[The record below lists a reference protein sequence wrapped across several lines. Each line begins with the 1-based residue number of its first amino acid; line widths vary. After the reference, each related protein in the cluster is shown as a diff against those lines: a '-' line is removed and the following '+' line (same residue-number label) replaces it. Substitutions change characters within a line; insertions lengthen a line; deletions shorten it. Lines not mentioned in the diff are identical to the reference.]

1 MSTSTL
7 QRTYSG
13 HEGNRQTDFNQ
24 TDLISLSLTIDV
36 SKLTRTN
43 QWLLTNFSQVFQPI
57 RSQLNWPILFN
68 GPGFSFANSCYK
80 QINGVA
86 MGTKM
91 GPSYTNLF
99 VGYIEQQFFN
109 QCNGP
114 KPELYR
120 RYIVNCVGATSSTR
134 EELNQFITAVN
145 SLHPALNNKA
155 FLERPFPW
163 VQRRYLQSQS

>member
-1 MSTSTL
+1 MSTSTF

-57 RSQLNWPILFN
+57 RSQLNWPLLFN

-91 GPSYTNLF
+91 GLSYANFF
-99 VGYIEQQFFN
+99 VGYIEHQFF
-109 QCNGP
+109 
-114 KPELYR
+114 KS
-120 RYIVNCVGATSSTR
+120 VGFCRGSRVEGNISR
-134 EELNQFITAVN
+134 VEGRGSRVEGKKNSFFVRSISRLSHITD
-145 SLHPALNNKA
+145 
-155 FLERPFPW
+155 
-163 VQRRYLQSQS
+163 